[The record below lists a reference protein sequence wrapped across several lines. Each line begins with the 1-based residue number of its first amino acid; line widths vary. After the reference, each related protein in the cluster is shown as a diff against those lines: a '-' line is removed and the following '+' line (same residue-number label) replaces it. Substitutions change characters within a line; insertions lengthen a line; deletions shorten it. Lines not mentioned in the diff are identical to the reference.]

1 MGRFILKRLFHGF
14 LILFGVVTISFV
26 LFQSIGD
33 PLDLMLG
40 HRSDVSTK
48 ESLIR
53 QYGFDEP
60 MYKQY
65 GYYINDI
72 SPISFHE
79 SSSENADKYDY
90 STIATFSNSVM
101 VFKKPFL
108 RRSFRTNQKV
118 TEIIKE
124 RATGTFWLTFTAM
137 AFATIVGITLGVFA
151 ALNYDSW
158 IDRTLVS
165 SSVLGISAPSYV
177 AATLITYFVAIK
189 WNDWTHLNA
198 YGYLWETD
206 SFEGDKLVLKN
217 LLLPAFTLGIRP
229 LAVITQLTRSSMIE
243 VLNQEYIKTAI
254 AKGLSQSQIIWKH
267 ALRNALNPV
276 ISAIS
281 GWIGSLMAGTIF
293 IEMVFS
299 WQGLGNE
306 LLMAVLALD
315 MPVVMGITI
324 YVAMI
329 LVAINLIVDVVY
341 GIVDPRIRLTNG

>member
-1 MGRFILKRLFHGF
+1 MINFILKRLFHGI
-14 LILFGVVTISFV
+14 LILVGVVTITFV

-53 QYGFDEP
+53 QYGFDKPIHE
-60 MYKQY
+60 QY
-65 GYYINDI
+65 LLYVNDI
-72 SPISFHE
+72 SPFSFHHDSSKNREKYNYLFSISFGQ
-79 SSSENADKYDY
+79 N
-90 STIATFSNSVM
+90 
-101 VFKKPFL
+101 VFVLKPPFL
-108 RRSFRTNQKV
+108 RRSFRTNQFV
-118 TEIIKE
+118 TEVIKE
-124 RATGTFWLTFTAM
+124 RAVGTFWLTFSAM
-137 AFATIVGITLGVFA
+137 TFATIVGILLGILA
-151 ALNYDSW
+151 ALNYSTW
-158 IDRTLVS
+158 IDKLLVS
-165 SSVLGISAPSYV
+165 GSVLGISAPSYV
-177 AATLITYFVAIK
+177 AATIITYFVAIK
-189 WNDWTHLNA
+189 WNDWTHLSA
-198 YGYLWETD
+198 YGYLWEVD
-206 SFEGDKLVLKN
+206 SFNGERLELKN
-217 LLLPAFTLGIRP
+217 LILPAFTLGIRP
-229 LAVITQLTRSSMIE
+229 LAVIMQLTRSSMID
-243 VLNQEYIKTAI
+243 VLGQEYIKTAI
-254 AKGLSQSQIIWKH
+254 AKGLSQPQIIWKH

-306 LLMAVLALD
+306 LLQAVLALD

-329 LVAINLIVDVVY
+329 LVVINLIVDIIY